1 MSFLAVGLLLLSLG
15 STYVPLDSWVYP
27 AFERLNALGYA
38 PDAEGLAKPWTR
50 AQCLVL
56 AGEAADI
63 ASRRSTKLSA
73 GTGLNEEAL
82 HLISALQDEFA
93 SRPKNVSGVRI
104 ESIYTRLLAI
114 GGPPLQDSYHFGQTL
129 ANDFGR
135 PYGRG
140 ANAVAGFS
148 ASATLNR
155 FSAYFRGEYQSA
167 PRAPAYSIGQ
177 RSFIAQVD
185 ENPLQPAISRAST
198 NRFNPLEMYLG
209 AQFGDFNVTVGKQSL
224 WWGPGSDSAFHF
236 SDNAEPAYMLRVAQT
251 SPIVLPGPFRFLGRI
266 RGQFVV
272 GRLSGHQFPAR
283 PFWNAQKI
291 TLQLTPDFEVGFMR
305 SAIFGGVG
313 HPLTAGTFARSLF
326 STSSSGSTVF
336 GAAGDPGDRRSG
348 FDFKWHVP
356 GLRRYLTIYSD
367 SLADDDPNPLDN
379 PRRAAWGPG
388 LYISQL
394 PAMRKLDLRLETYS
408 TWLYLRDAGGQFIY
422 WNNQYHDAYTNNGV
436 LLGSWI
442 GRDARAYSASSTY
455 WLSARNKIGVSYRQI
470 KTGSNFLPGGGTQ
483 TDVSMNAEWQLR
495 SGWQLNVFAQ
505 LERYFLPVLGSPR
518 RDLTAGLQIAFFPR
532 NWAAAR

>member
-1 MSFLAVGLLLLSLG
+1 
-15 STYVPLDSWVYP
+15 VYP
-27 AFERLNALGYA
+27 AFERLNALGYV
-38 PDAEGLAKPWTR
+38 PDAEGLARPWTR

-56 AGEAADI
+56 TEEAADI

-73 GTGLNEEAL
+73 GTALNEEAL
-82 HLISALQDEFA
+82 HLISTLHDEFA
-93 SRPKNVSGVRI
+93 SRPENVSGVRI
-104 ESIYTRLLAI
+104 ESLYTRFLEIA
-114 GGPPLQDSYHFGQTL
+114 GSPLQDSYHFGQTL
-129 ANDFGR
+129 VNDFGR

-140 ANAVAGFS
+140 ANAIAGFS
-148 ASATLNR
+148 ASAAVNR

-167 PRAPAYSIGQ
+167 PGAPAYSLGQ
-177 RSFIAQVD
+177 RTFIAQVD
-185 ENPLQPAISRAST
+185 QNPLQPAIPPAST
-198 NRFNPLEMYLG
+198 NRFSPLEMYLG

-236 SDNAEPAYMLRVAQT
+236 SNNAEPAYMLRVAQT
-251 SPIVLPGPFRFLGRI
+251 SPIVLPGPFRYLGRI

-272 GRLSGHQFPAR
+272 GGLSGHQFPPR
-283 PFWNAQKI
+283 PFFNAQKI
-291 TLQLTPDFEVGFMR
+291 TLQLTPDFEVGFTR

-313 HPLTAGTFARSLF
+313 HPLTARTFVRSFF
-326 STSSSGSTVF
+326 STSSSGSTMF
-336 GAAGDPGDRRSG
+336 GDPGDRRSG

-367 SLADDDPNPLDN
+367 SLADDDPNPLAN
-379 PRRAAWGPG
+379 PRRAAWGPC

-394 PAMRKLDLRLETYS
+394 PAMRRLDLRLETYS
-408 TWLYLRDAGGQFIY
+408 TWLYARDAGGQFIY

-455 WLSARNKIGVSYRQI
+455 WLSARDKISASYRQI

-483 TDVSMNAEWQLR
+483 TDASVSTEWQLR
-495 SGWQLNVFAQ
+495 SDWQLNVFAQ
-505 LERYFLPVLGSPR
+505 FERYFLPVLGPPR
-518 RDLTAGLQIAFFPR
+518 HDLTAGLQITFFPR
-532 NWAAAR
+532 DWAAAR